1 MKKTL
6 ILGLLM
12 LMASVAGA
20 QERNAAR
27 LMLEDTSYV
36 DVSLGVVGAMGR
48 MRDIFEPEAF
58 ITGRLSASSR
68 RTLGRVHLFGHFGYD
83 NTYGRGSTWR
93 GWIDP
98 YSTPFMLA
106 DSIPGNISLER
117 YSMEAG
123 AALPLGGG
131 WSAGLGL
138 AYDVSLMAKHKD
150 LRNKNTGMDFRV
162 SPGVHWQ
169 GRLVGLGLDLG
180 YERGT
185 EKVEYMQVSES
196 VEHVLFDLYGLWLY
210 HSSGFSSAENRRL
223 KEENRFSAGL
233 QLDLNLG
240 GAVFHNE
247 LRGFWRQSVQTETGY
262 NNLRFGDVRELTWSD
277 DFSLEIGGLHRVE
290 GSFTLASMQGFRPLQ
305 RQELDPASRIRVWV
319 TYGDPVFCYWRQY
332 HHERLSYTYGRTW
345 QLTAGVDNWR
355 VEHAYTE
362 YPQRFSQKIS
372 TVTPFLEAEVPVRAF
387 SFSARVGFEHDYD
400 AHTEVTE
407 WQLREPLLRQW
418 DFWNGDDILL
428 GIGAAWSRGRCY
440 VRGSY
445 DSEIAVTPGDGDG
458 FRAAVSLTVGFIF

>member
-1 MKKTL
+1 MRKML

-12 LMASVAGA
+12 LLASGAGA

-36 DVSLGVVGAMGR
+36 DVSLGVAGAIGR
-48 MRDIFEPEAF
+48 MHDIFEPEASVS
-58 ITGRLSASSR
+58 GKLSASSR
-68 RTLGRVHLFGHFGYD
+68 HTLGRVHLFGHFGYD

-117 YSMEAG
+117 YAMEAG

-131 WSAGLGL
+131 WSAGIGM

-169 GRLVGLGLDLG
+169 GRRVGLGLDLG

-210 HSSGFSSAENRRL
+210 HGSGFASAENRRL
-223 KEENRFSAGL
+223 KEENRFSADL
-233 QLDLNLG
+233 QFDMDLG
-240 GAVFHNE
+240 GVVFHNE
-247 LRGFWRQSVQTETGY
+247 LSGLWRQSVQTETGY

-277 DFSLEIGGLHRVE
+277 EFTLEIGGLHRIE

-332 HHERLSYTYGRTW
+332 HHERLSYTYGRSW

-372 TVTPFLEAEVPVRAF
+372 TVTPFVAAEMSVRAF
-387 SFSARVGFEHDYD
+387 SFSAQVGYVHVYD
-400 AHTEVTE
+400 TYTDVTE

-418 DFWNGDDILL
+418 DFWDGGDFQI
-428 GIGAAWSRGRCY
+428 GIGAGWSRGRCY
-440 VRGSY
+440 LKGTC
-445 DSEIAVTPGDGDG
+445 ETGIAVTPGDGDG
-458 FRAAVSLTVGFIF
+458 FRAAASLTVGFIF